1 MTARPAQWRSMA
13 VDKLVCVYVRND
25 GLKVLPPRQFF
36 THSSRRRI
44 SRQLCTEIK
53 YNCMLFDR
61 DNEIMSMIQ
70 LGNTVAFG
78 RQTRSETCLDSSS
91 TML

>member
-36 THSSRRRI
+36 THSSVD
-44 SRQLCTEIK
+44 LG
-53 YNCMLFDR
+53 M
-61 DNEIMSMIQ
+61 MIR
-70 LGNTVAFG
+70 NP
-78 RQTRSETCLDSSS
+78 
-91 TML
+91 

>member
-44 SRQLCTEIK
+44 SRQLCTEI
-53 YNCMLFDR
+53 
-61 DNEIMSMIQ
+61 MSTIQ

-78 RQTRSETCLDSSS
+78 RQTRTETCLDSSS